1 MDILERQRS
10 GLVDERLMRLGKPKL
25 AISAAQDSYLSNITF
40 ITKESDRNNITPST
54 TVITERPNTNC
65 RNLIHTPLHLYNAY
79 HNKNNQRVKLEQIK
93 NIQSYKTTNFNKKK

>member
-40 ITKESDRNNITPST
+40 ITKE
-54 TVITERPNTNC
+54 E
-65 RNLIHTPLHLYNAY
+65 
-79 HNKNNQRVKLEQIK
+79 
-93 NIQSYKTTNFNKKK
+93 